1 MKMKNITRK
10 SIVSVLVKEGFVRK
24 TKGHSSHQKYKK
36 CIDGKFVTTVLTI
49 EKDYHVRTVHM
60 IAKQTGIP
68 IENFM
73 RNSGSKKYKNGN
85 GNVFSLCG

>member
-1 MKMKNITRK
+1 MKVKTITRK
-10 SIVSVLVKEGFVRK
+10 SIVRVLSKNGFMEQEK
-24 TKGHSSHQKYKK
+24 KGSSHLKYKK
-36 CIDGKFVTTVLTI
+36 CIEGKVVTTMLTI